1 MIDADRILSVTIPA
15 ALVTAFGLLVSSMT
29 SCEANTRKLRLEE
42 QRETQQTLR
51 EVCGPSADL
60 KSDVGRALIC
70 SKLGK
75 N

>member
-15 ALVTAFGLLVSSMT
+15 AIVTAFGLLVSSVA
-29 SCEANTRKLRLEE
+29 SCEANTRRLYFEA
-42 QRETQQTLR
+42 QRDTQQTLR

-60 KSDVGRALIC
+60 KSDAGRALVC
-70 SKLGK
+70 AKLSK